1 MGYLKTGHKTLY
13 MPKRRPGA
21 IPELHLPKFL
31 LPPGPV
37 ALTELLEEQSR
48 ARLALRT
55 GLEGTSTFS
64 PCPMLRVTGRLRG
77 AGLAASDSPPRSPG
91 LGESQ
96 IRGRETAGE
105 GLFSCCQREKD
116 EN

>member
-1 MGYLKTGHKTLY
+1 M
-13 MPKRRPGA
+13 
-21 IPELHLPKFL
+21 
-31 LPPGPV
+31 

-55 GLEGTSTFS
+55 GLEGTSTVS
-64 PCPMLRVTGRLRG
+64 PCPMLRVTGRLRSV
-77 AGLAASDSPPRSPG
+77 GLAASNSPRSPG

-96 IRGRETAGE
+96 VRGRETAGE